1 MRRRDF
7 ITMLGG
13 VAATWPL
20 AARAQQPGKLPTIGV
35 LGADAAVWR
44 PWMDAFVKR
53 LGERGWV
60 EGRTIAIEYRWDEG
74 LPERIAENV
83 AEFVRQNVDVIVTR
97 GSAGA
102 TAKQA
107 TTAIPIVFAVAV
119 DPVGGG
125 LVGSLA
131 RDRVA
136 TSLDYLSNSLILSAS
151 GSDSC
156 ARLSPSSAD

>member
-83 AEFVRQNVDVIVTR
+83 AEFVR
-97 GSAGA
+97 
-102 TAKQA
+102 
-107 TTAIPIVFAVAV
+107 
-119 DPVGGG
+119 
-125 LVGSLA
+125 
-131 RDRVA
+131 
-136 TSLDYLSNSLILSAS
+136 
-151 GSDSC
+151 
-156 ARLSPSSAD
+156 